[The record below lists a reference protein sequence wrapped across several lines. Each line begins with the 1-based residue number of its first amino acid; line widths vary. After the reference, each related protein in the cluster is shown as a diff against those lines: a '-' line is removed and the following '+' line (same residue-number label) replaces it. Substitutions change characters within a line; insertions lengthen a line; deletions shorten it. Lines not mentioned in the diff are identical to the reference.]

1 MSASS
6 PSIAAVPGAPEP
18 TKRIATLALGA
29 LGIVYGDIGTSP
41 LYALRECFSGPH
53 RVEPTHDNVLGVL
66 SLVFWALII
75 VVSVKYLVFVMRADN
90 RGEGG
95 ILALMALAMQ
105 RKRGEE
111 VKVRPVVVTLG
122 VFGAAL
128 LYGDGLITPAISVLS
143 AVEGLSVATPFFEP
157 YVQPL
162 TIIILMG
169 LFLIQRHGTAGI
181 GAIFGPFMLVWFL
194 ALAVLGVKELVNYP
208 AVLWAVSPMQAVR
221 FFLQNQGH
229 GFLVLGGVFLV
240 VTGGEALY
248 ADMGHFGWRPIR
260 WAWFVLVLPAL
271 MLNYMGQGALLLR
284 DPSKASNPFFYLAP
298 TWALYPLVVLAT
310 GATVIASQALISGAF
325 SLTQQAIQ
333 LGYTPRL
340 EVVHTSAEERG
351 QIYLPGVNLA
361 LLVGII
367 LLVLGFKSS
376 SNLAAAYGISVT
388 TTMTITTVLA
398 YVVARE
404 RWNVSRAVALP
415 VAGLFLLVDVAF
427 WGANAVKIAAGGWFP
442 LTMALCVFTLMTTW
456 KRGRDIL
463 SNRLRGSTLPLKQ
476 LLESFGDHPPV
487 RVPGTA
493 IFMTGNPEGTP
504 PALLHNLKH
513 NKVLHEQVMLL
524 TIASE
529 EVPHVPPEER
539 VEVIKLEEGFVRVI
553 ARYGFMENPSIPDIL
568 KRGREKGLQFNLMG
582 TSFFLGRETLIPS
595 KKPGMAMWREALFA
609 WMSRN
614 ARSATAYFRIPPNR
628 VVELGA
634 QVEL

>member
-1 MSASS
+1 MSA
-6 PSIAAVPGAPEP
+6 PSRSTPAVPAATEP
-18 TKRIATLALGA
+18 FKRVATMALGA

-41 LYALRECFSGPH
+41 LYALRECFNGPH

-66 SLVFWALII
+66 SLVFWSLII
-75 VVSVKYLVFVMRADN
+75 VVSVKYLLFVMRADN

-157 YVQPL
+157 YIQPL
-162 TIIILMG
+162 TIFILMG

-194 ALAVLGVKELVNYP
+194 TLAVLGVKEMMAYP
-208 AVLWAVSPMQAVR
+208 AVVWAISPIQAVR
-221 FFLQNQGH
+221 FFMHNHGH

-271 MLNYMGQGALLLR
+271 MFNYMGQGALLLR

-367 LLVLGFKSS
+367 FLVLGFKSS

-415 VAGLFLLVDVAF
+415 VAGLFLLVDLSF

-442 LTMALCVFTLMTTW
+442 LTMALFVFTLMTTW
-456 KRGRDIL
+456 KKGRDIL
-463 SNRLRGSTLPLKQ
+463 ASRLRGNSIPLTQ

-493 IFMTGNPEGTP
+493 IFMTGSPEGTP

-529 EVPHVPPEER
+529 EVPHVPPEDR

-553 ARYGFMENPSIPDIL
+553 ARYGFMENPGIPDIL
-568 KRGREKGLQFNLMG
+568 KRAREKGLQFNLMG

-595 KKPGMAMWREALFA
+595 KRPGMAMWREALFA